1 MSKSAMWGVAVLVV
15 VVVAVV
21 LVLILVP
28 GSKTNKSTT
37 KSNNAASS
45 SSKNASDVKSIK
57 SNFGTFF
64 AVSTPMSVRER
75 LLQNGSEFAQPMQS
89 EFSQLDNEKPS
100 VSISSVDL
108 TTTNAAK
115 VFYTV
120 DLNGQPV
127 LKDQTGEAL
136 LISGVWKVS
145 DSTLC
150 QLFSL
155 SGTTPSICNN
165 TK

>member
-1 MSKSAMWGVAVLVV
+1 MSKSAIWGVAALVV

-21 LVLILVP
+21 LVLIFVP

-37 KSNNAASS
+37 KTNNATLSS
-45 SSKNASDVKSIK
+45 AKKTSDIKSID
-57 SNFGTFF
+57 SNFSTFF
-64 AVSTPMSVRER
+64 AVSTPMAERES

-100 VSISSVDL
+100 VTINS
-108 TTTNAAK
+108 TTLSTSTSAK
-115 VFYTV
+115 VVYTV

-127 LKDQTGEAL
+127 LKDQAGESL

-155 SGTTPSICNN
+155 GGSTPSICNN
-165 TK
+165 AH